1 MDSTLETEA
10 NSESLRNETELTN
23 LQTVTNSKES
33 SSKNETKTN
42 TDKIYDDI
50 FSSVLHKA
58 STGNLPKIPDPK
70 PEQPLSQEEIFQNQ
84 MGHINS
90 FTKVKLENEFTPSGS
105 PQENM
110 KREAE
115 VNLLKA
121 PEKKSK
127 NKKKASFQSVTKEIR
142 KSLSGEVPIEK
153 TKHYQ
158 KSSIKNKKKK
168 TNNTHEVYDFTAD
181 DVQCAKDNKKRKKR
195 KLVEE
200 VEVDRTLT
208 QGVWVQ
214 CSIKMCLKWRFLPT
228 ILDPSSLPEYWTCE
242 MNDDSEYNKCSF
254 PEVDW
259 SEETEKEDY
268 VYTKYNLGS
277 IVWAKMASYP
287 SWPAMVDDDPS
298 CDLFYDYTENGEVT
312 HYHVVFLDKHV
323 SRNWVL
329 AKNVETF
336 HTNPDKMSTL
346 LKKRAA
352 FSEELKMAIEEA
364 HDAMKLPIDERIQK
378 YNFATRFS
386 MRDEIKGGKVWTKH
400 EKRDRKTKSK
410 TKKEKIHKKN
420 KQSSDG
426 NSSVDNSQVVPS
438 KSYSQSSQDSSS
450 EYEVGKESEDE
461 EVKVD
466 DKNIKKKIKSEP
478 IDTLPQS
485 KKVEKP
491 IKSTTKSKPI
501 KTPTQTS
508 FTQPRKVDRNEK
520 PAEVPSFEKNPKKF
534 KSKEKSFKSGNLD
547 VCSSEIPKSKKP
559 KTQVENSTKQQ
570 QTSFSK
576 IKQLKKKKFKTAF
589 VTPMSQPLITSQPS
603 NYHSDSQPMKSQTNF
618 ESSVKVI
625 ERRGVTLKPEFLP
638 QVEICVAEEETE
650 EEVKAVSYNDGSSS
664 EDELNLNSQNL
675 YQDMNENMS
684 ANEGDLPN
692 ISDL

>member
-1 MDSTLETEA
+1 MDPTLETAA
-10 NSESLRNETELTN
+10 NSKNSRNETELTN

-33 SSKNETKTN
+33 SSQNQTKTN

-58 STGNLPKIPDPK
+58 STGNLPEIPDPK
-70 PEQPLSQEEIFQNQ
+70 PLSQEEIFQNQ

-127 NKKKASFQSVTKEIR
+127 KKKASFQSVTKEIR
-142 KSLSGEVPIEK
+142 KSLNGEVPIEK
-153 TKHYQ
+153 TKHY
-158 KSSIKNKKKK
+158 KKNSIENKKKK
-168 TNNTHEVYDFTAD
+168 TNNTHEVYEFRED

-195 KLVEE
+195 KLLEE

-228 ILDPSSLPEYWTCE
+228 ILDPSSLPEFWTCE
-242 MNDDSEYNKCSF
+242 MNDDSDYNKCSL

-259 SEETEKEDY
+259 SDETEKEDY

-346 LKKRAA
+346 LKKRTA

-386 MRDEIKGGKVWTKH
+386 MRDEVKGGKVWTKH

-410 TKKEKIHKKN
+410 TKKEKLDKKS
-420 KQSSDG
+420 KQCSDG

-450 EYEVGKESEDE
+450 DYEAGKESVDE

-466 DKNIKKKIKSEP
+466 DDKKIKKTIKKEP

-491 IKSTTKSKPI
+491 IKNTTKSKPI
-501 KTPTQTS
+501 KKPTQTS
-508 FTQPRKVDRNEK
+508 FTQPRKADRSEK
-520 PAEVPSFEKNPKKF
+520 PAEVPSFEKNPKKV
-534 KSKEKSFKSGNLD
+534 KSKEKSFKSGNLE
-547 VCSSEIPKSKKP
+547 VCSSEVPKSKKP
-559 KTQVENSTKQQ
+559 KTQVEDSTKQQ
-570 QTSFSK
+570 QQTSSSK

-589 VTPMSQPLITSQPS
+589 VSPLSQPLTTSKPS
-603 NYHSDSQPMKSQTNF
+603 YNSDSQPMKSKTNS
-618 ESSVKVI
+618 ESSTKVI
-625 ERRGVTLKPEFLP
+625 ERRGVTLKPEFFP
-638 QVEICVAEEETE
+638 QVEISVAEEEE
-650 EEVKAVSYNDGSSS
+650 ESEVKTVSYNDVSSS

-675 YQDMNENMS
+675 YQDMNENMF
-684 ANEGDLPN
+684 ANEGDLPD